1 MYIAYQVITW
11 NVAAQFPSG
20 GDLGSLLGD
29 ARPDLLLLGLQEVK
43 SQPQNLASDLW
54 TGEDGWTAGL
64 RASLAP
70 RGYIKVRTIRLM
82 GIVLSL
88 FSLAK
93 HVAHIRGE
101 DVGLRSLSSQSSL
114 SQDWRRSSLDW
125 AWEATGV
132 TRAV

>member
-1 MYIAYQVITW
+1 M
-11 NVAAQFPSG
+11 
-20 GDLGSLLGD
+20 
-29 ARPDLLLLGLQEVK
+29 LLLGLQEVK

-54 TGEDGWTAGL
+54 TGEDQWTAGL

-70 RGYIKVRTIRLM
+70 RGYIKVRTIRLL

-101 DVGLRSLSSQSSL
+101 GVAERELSLFIS
-114 SQDWRRSSLDW
+114 D
-125 AWEATGV
+125 
-132 TRAV
+132 

>member
-1 MYIAYQVITW
+1 MYSHGACQVITW
-11 NVAAQFPSG
+11 NVAAQLPSG
-20 GDLGSLLGD
+20 DDLGGLLGD

-64 RASLAP
+64 RLSLAP

-101 DVGLRSLSSQSSL
+101 DVI
-114 SQDWRRSSLDW
+114 
-125 AWEATGV
+125 
-132 TRAV
+132 